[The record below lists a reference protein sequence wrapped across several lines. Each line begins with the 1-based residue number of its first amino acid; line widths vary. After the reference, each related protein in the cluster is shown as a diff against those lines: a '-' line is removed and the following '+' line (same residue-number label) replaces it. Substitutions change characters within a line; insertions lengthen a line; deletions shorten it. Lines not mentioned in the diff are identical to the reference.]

1 MIDLLQC
8 ISSLAH
14 HHHQLQPQ
22 LFALKH
28 GKRVRER
35 GALSAYEAIPQLK
48 EKVEAA
54 QVNT

>member
-1 MIDLLQC
+1 MI
-8 ISSLAH
+8 H
-14 HHHQLQPQ
+14 PQ
-22 LFALKH
+22 LFALRH

-54 QVNT
+54 EVRSMRLLRPLW